1 MNGLE
6 KREKNIVGYATDS
19 SGFAVEFYDGKYKL
33 YRLSHVTRSKVHIG
47 YLNNKYVAEEF
58 IKDLRK
64 LSENNMGVRPVVTS
78 DEGAWEFA
86 DRQVL

>member
-6 KREKNIVGYATDS
+6 KKAENVVGYATED

-47 YLNNKYVAEEF
+47 YLNNKYVAEGF

-64 LSENNMGVRPVVTS
+64 LTENNMGVKPVVTS